1 MSKPDKI
8 SEAIGRRGLMLVLSS
23 PSGAGKTSI
32 ARRLLDEDNNLTLS
46 VSATTRPP
54 RANEEDGRDYH
65 FVDQQRFD
73 QMVAQDEFLEYAT
86 VFSNSYGTPK
96 ADVMSALDRG
106 EDVLFDI
113 DWQGTQ
119 QVANAARTDLVSVFI
134 LPPSRE
140 ALQQRL
146 ISRAQDSADVVAGR
160 MAKASDEISHYR
172 EYDYIVVNEDLD
184 RSVESVRAILSAERL
199 RRDRQVGM
207 TGFVRTLQSDEERP
221 RLAQPARQFRRK
233 LRCPDPAAGIAGQCR
248 RLRAWPRRRWASAKH
263 AAFCAAVQ
271 RRAG

>member
-1 MSKPDKI
+1 MSKSDKI

-96 ADVMSALDRG
+96 ADVMSALERG

-146 ISRAQDSADVVAGR
+146 ISRAQDSADVWR
-160 MAKASDEISHYR
+160 TMAEHRTRSAITANMIVSASLWFSSYR
-172 EYDYIVVNEDLD
+172 LTP
-184 RSVESVRAILSAERL
+184 SAP
-199 RRDRQVGM
+199 
-207 TGFVRTLQSDEERP
+207 S
-221 RLAQPARQFRRK
+221 
-233 LRCPDPAAGIAGQCR
+233 CR
-248 RLRAWPRRRWASAKH
+248 RNG
-263 AAFCAAVQ
+263 CAATV
-271 RRAG
+271 RSA